1 MPKYEIQL
9 PADGLEGSPYCVVA
23 YKDAL
28 GLAVHLSGHGV
39 ALGMTMAPTAGGV
52 LFFPASWSTD
62 KIAEWQGIVDLW
74 ETS

>member
-1 MPKYEIQL
+1 
-9 PADGLEGSPYCVVA
+9 
-23 YKDAL
+23 
-28 GLAVHLSGHGV
+28 
-39 ALGMTMAPTAGGV
+39 